1 NRRAFLGP
9 DSNQLL
15 HFKVCDF
22 AGRVL
27 ADKDE
32 TQLSGQDAAIAS
44 LKQQLSALSTSDV
57 LTRAQKDQLLAEA
70 MSLFGIALPA
80 EPAPEREEMQG
91 PGPVDGFTGTA
102 TLLNQ
107 FVVRV
112 MPSGTPI
119 AAWPTSGQNLIVVG
133 IVNSGAVLSRILDA
147 GGGLTGRYG
156 AQQSGD
162 VASLKQWLQAVPA
175 SELGLS
181 PSEPLRLDLK
191 VNILYYAS
199 IITGLALD
207 SDSPSSAGAIAAS
220 FTNIESVIGGVSPLP
235 VSNAPDPHPALG
247 VAGP

>member
-44 LKQQLSALSTSDV
+44 LKQQVSALSTSDV

-80 EPAPEREEMQG
+80 EPAPARVELQG
-91 PGPVDGFTGTA
+91 FGPVDGFTGTA
-102 TLLNQ
+102 TWLNQ
-107 FVVRV
+107 FELRV

-119 AAWPTSGQNLIVVG
+119 AAWPFSGQNLILVG
-133 IVNSGAVLSRILDA
+133 LDEKGHVNFFIFDA
-147 GGGLTGRYG
+147 GGGLTMRY
-156 AQQSGD
+156 AALETGD
-162 VASLKQWLQAVPA
+162 VASLKQWLKAVPA
-175 SELGLS
+175 SEQGLS

-191 VNILYYAS
+191 
-199 IITGLALD
+199 
-207 SDSPSSAGAIAAS
+207 
-220 FTNIESVIGGVSPLP
+220 
-235 VSNAPDPHPALG
+235 
-247 VAGP
+247 